1 MLCKKIFSK
10 VHLLTGIFFFL
21 LFFFFLYSKNIVSS
35 RESRLPSS
43 SLCYLK
49 KEFKVQK
56 PLLCNSTFSWKKN
69 QNIFYGWKTK
79 SSEWFMASLDLISR
93 KIWKNSWKSTLWNPI
108 ADRKE
113 YNLSSLSV
121 EWIGS
126 ISAEDLWSYYN
137 KSSSRGQECSCS
149 SI

>member
-1 MLCKKIFSK
+1 MLCKKYSLKFICWLVS
-10 VHLLTGIFFFL
+10 FFFA
-21 LFFFFLYSKNIVSS
+21 FFLYSKNIVSS

-49 KEFKVQK
+49 KEFKIQK
-56 PLLCNSTFSWKKN
+56 LLLCNSTFSWKKK
-69 QNIFYGWKTK
+69 IKIYFRL
-79 SSEWFMASLDLISR
+79 MASL
-93 KIWKNSWKSTLWNPI
+93 KIWFHGKSEWTKNSWKSTLWNPI